1 MRADRVRRWWAA
13 ARLWIPLGA
22 WLLFVLS
29 PYLWM
34 FITSIK
40 PPEELYTKAVH
51 YWPQRPTLEGY
62 RLLMETTAFLGYM
75 RNSVLVAACTC
86 VLALVVA
93 MAAAYGFSRLRFRG
107 KAILLFGFLV
117 TQLFPSVL
125 LVLPLF
131 LIMRSLGIL
140 NTPPALILAH
150 STFAVPFSTWMLTG
164 FFNAI
169 PRDLDEA
176 ATIDGCSRLQ
186 AFRYVLLPLAAP
198 GIAAALTYIFIYSWN
213 EFIYAL
219 TFTADLRARTLPVG
233 LQTFMGEYI
242 IRWDLLTAG
251 GVITALPIV
260 LFFMLVQRRL
270 IAGLTAGAVKG

>member
-1 MRADRVRRWWAA
+1 MRRRPLRRAWAA
-13 ARLWIPLGA
+13 VKLWVPLVA
-22 WLLFVLS
+22 WLTFVLA
-29 PYLWM
+29 PYAWM

-40 PPEELYTKAVH
+40 PPTELYTKTVR
-51 YWPQRPTLEGY
+51 YWPSQPTFEGY
-62 RLLMETTAFLGYM
+62 RLLIETTPFLAYM
-75 RNSVLVAACTC
+75 RNSGVVAISTC
-86 VLALVVA
+86 VIALAVA
-93 MAAAYGFSRLRFRG
+93 MAAAYCFSRIPFRG
-107 KAILLFGFLV
+107 KGVLLFGFLV

-169 PRDLDEA
+169 PRELDEA
-176 ATIDGCSRLQ
+176 ATIDGCTRFQ
-186 AFRYVLLPLAAP
+186 TFRYVLLPLSAP
-198 GIAAALTYIFIYSWN
+198 GVAAALTYIFIYSWN

-233 LQTFMGEYI
+233 LQTFMGEFI

-260 LFFMLVQRRL
+260 FFFMLVQRQL

>member
-1 MRADRVRRWWAA
+1 MKGRGLRRAWGAVK
-13 ARLWIPLGA
+13 LWLPLLA
-22 WLLFVLS
+22 WLTFVLA
-29 PYLWM
+29 PYAWM
-34 FITSIK
+34 FLTSIK
-40 PPEELYTKAVH
+40 PPEELYTKVVR
-51 YWPQRPTLEGY
+51 YWPSHPTLEGY
-62 RLLMETTAFLGYM
+62 RLLMGTTPFLIYM
-75 RNSVLVAACTC
+75 RNSGIVAVSTC
-86 VLALVVA
+86 AVAL
-93 MAAAYGFSRLRFRG
+93 AAAVSAAYCFSRFRFRG
-107 KAILLFGFLV
+107 KEILLFGFLV

-150 STFAVPFSTWMLTG
+150 STFAVPFATWLLTG

-169 PRDLDEA
+169 PRELDEA
-176 ATIDGCSRLQ
+176 ATIDGCTRLQ
-186 AFRYVLLPLAAP
+186 IFRYVLLPLSAP
-198 GIAAALTYIFIYSWN
+198 GLAAALTYIFIYSWN
-213 EFIYAL
+213 EFIYAM

-233 LQTFMGEYI
+233 LQTFMGEFI

-260 LFFMLVQRRL
+260 FFFMLVQRQL

>member
-1 MRADRVRRWWAA
+1 MKRHSLSRAVAA
-13 ARLWIPLGA
+13 VKLWIPLGA
-22 WLLFVLS
+22 WLTFVLA

-40 PPEELYTKAVH
+40 PETELYTKTVQ
-51 YWPQRPTLEGY
+51 YWPNHPTFEGY
-62 RLLMETTAFLGYM
+62 RLLMRTTPFLAYM
-75 RNSVLVAACTC
+75 RNSAIVALSTC
-86 VLALVVA
+86 VLTLTVAL
-93 MAAAYGFSRLRFRG
+93 AAAYCFSRIHFRG
-107 KAILLFGFLV
+107 KGILLFGFLV
-117 TQLFPSVL
+117 THLFPSIL

-131 LIMRSLGIL
+131 LIMRSLGLL

-186 AFRYVLLPLAAP
+186 TFRHVLLPLSAP
-198 GIAAALTYIFIYSWN
+198 GVAAAATYIFIYSWN

-219 TFTADLRARTLPVG
+219 TFTANLRSRTLPVG
-233 LQTFMGEYI
+233 LQIFLGDYLV
-242 IRWDLLTAG
+242 RWDLLTAG

-260 LFFMLVQRRL
+260 FFFMLVQRKL

>member
-1 MRADRVRRWWAA
+1 MV
-13 ARLWIPLGA
+13 
-22 WLLFVLS
+22 
-29 PYLWM
+29 
-34 FITSIK
+34 ITSIK
-40 PPEELYTKAVH
+40 PPDELYTKAVH
-51 YWPQRPTLEGY
+51 YGPQRPTLEGY
-62 RLLMETTAFLGYM
+62 RLLLETTAFLGYM
-75 RNSVLVAACTC
+75 KNSVLVAACTC
-86 VLALVVA
+86 AL
-93 MAAAYGFSRLRFRG
+93 
-107 KAILLFGFLV
+107 
-117 TQLFPSVL
+117 
-125 LVLPLF
+125 
-131 LIMRSLGIL
+131 
-140 NTPPALILAH
+140 ALILTH

-176 ATIDGCSRLQ
+176 ATIDGCNRLQ

-198 GIAAALTYIFIYSWN
+198 GVAAALTYIFIYSWN

-251 GVITALPIV
+251 GVITSLPIV

-270 IAGLTAGAVKG
+270 IGGLTAGAVKG

>member
-1 MRADRVRRWWAA
+1 MMRAPVRRAWAA
-13 ARLWIPLGA
+13 VKLWVPLAA
-22 WLLFVLS
+22 WLGFVLA

-34 FITSIK
+34 FVTSVK
-40 PPEELYTKAVH
+40 PPDELYTKTVR
-51 YWPQRPTLEGY
+51 YWPDRPTLEGY
-62 RLLMETTAFLGYM
+62 WLLMQTTPFLTYM
-75 RNSVLVAACTC
+75 RNSG
-86 VLALVVA
+86 VVA
-93 MAAAYGFSRLRFRG
+93 LSTCAVALAVATAAAYCVSRLPFRG
-107 KAILLFGFLV
+107 KGVLLFGFLV

-140 NTPPALILAH
+140 NSPLALILAH

-169 PRDLDEA
+169 PRELDEA
-176 ATIDGCSRLQ
+176 ATIDGCNRLQ
-186 AFRYVLLPLAAP
+186 AFWFVLLPLSAP
-198 GIAAALTYIFIYSWN
+198 GMAAALTYIFIYSWN

-233 LQTFMGEYI
+233 LQTFMGEFI

-260 LFFMLVQRRL
+260 FFFMLVQRRL

>member
-1 MRADRVRRWWAA
+1 MSRLSLRRVLAA
-13 ARLWIPLGA
+13 AKLWVPLAA
-22 WLLFVLS
+22 WLSFVLA

-34 FITSIK
+34 FLTSIK
-40 PPEELYTKAVH
+40 PPAELYTKGVQ
-51 YWPQRPTLEGY
+51 YWPSHPTFEGY
-62 RLLMETTAFLGYM
+62 RLLMQTTPFLTYM
-75 RNSVLVAACTC
+75 RNSAIIAISTC
-86 VLALVVA
+86 VIALAVA
-93 MAAAYGFSRLRFRG
+93 MSAAYCFSRIPFRG
-107 KAILLFGFLV
+107 KGVMLFGFLV

-169 PRDLDEA
+169 PRELDEA

-186 AFRYVLLPLAAP
+186 TFRNILLPLSAP
-198 GIAAALTYIFIYSWN
+198 GVAAAATYIFIYSWN

-233 LQTFMGEYI
+233 LQTFMGEFI

-260 LFFMLVQRRL
+260 FFFMLVQRHL

>member
-1 MRADRVRRWWAA
+1 VRGASVRRVGRAV
-13 ARLWIPLGA
+13 RLWAPLVL
-22 WLLFVLS
+22 WLGFVLA

-40 PPEELYTKAVH
+40 LPTELYTKTVR
-51 YWPQRPTLEGY
+51 YWPDQPTLEGY
-62 RLLMETTAFLGYM
+62 RLLLRTTPFLTYM
-75 RNSVLVAACTC
+75 RNSGSVALATC
-86 VLALVVA
+86 LLALSVA
-93 MAAAYGFSRLRFRG
+93 TAAAYCFSRVPFRG
-107 KAILLFGFLV
+107 KAVLLFGFLL

-131 LIMRSLGIL
+131 LIMRTLGLL
-140 NTPPALILAH
+140 NTAPALILAH
-150 STFAVPFSTWMLTG
+150 STFAVPFATWLLTG

-169 PRDLDEA
+169 PRQLDEA

-186 AFRYVLLPLAAP
+186 TFCHVLLPLSAP
-198 GIAAALTYIFIYSWN
+198 GVAAAVTYIFIYSWN
-213 EFIYAL
+213 EFLYAL
-219 TFTADLRARTLPVG
+219 TFTSDLRARTLPVG
-233 LQTFMGEYI
+233 LQTFLGEYT

-260 LFFMLVQRRL
+260 FFFMLVQRKL

>member
-1 MRADRVRRWWAA
+1 MKRGPLRRLVVAVK
-13 ARLWIPLGA
+13 LWLPLGA
-22 WLLFVLS
+22 WLTFVLA
-29 PYLWM
+29 PYAWM

-40 PPEELYTKAVH
+40 PPAELYTKTVR
-51 YWPQRPTLEGY
+51 YWPSQPTLEGY
-62 RLLMETTAFLGYM
+62 RLLMESTPFLTYM
-75 RNSVLVAACTC
+75 RNSGMVAISTC
-86 VLALVVA
+86 VIALAVA
-93 MAAAYGFSRLRFRG
+93 TAAAYAFSRVPFRG
-107 KAILLFGFLV
+107 KGVMLFGFLI

-169 PRDLDEA
+169 PRELDEA
-176 ATIDGCSRLQ
+176 ATIDGCNRLQ
-186 AFRYVLLPLAAP
+186 TFRYVLLPWSAP
-198 GIAAALTYIFIYSWN
+198 GVAAALTSIFIYSWN

-233 LQTFMGEYI
+233 LQTFMGEFI

-251 GVITALPIV
+251 WVITALPIV
-260 LFFMLVQRRL
+260 FFFMLVQRQL

>member
-1 MRADRVRRWWAA
+1 VRRPAVRRIGLA
-13 ARLWIPLGA
+13 LRLWGPLGA
-22 WLLFVLS
+22 WLSFVLA
-29 PYLWM
+29 PYVWM

-40 PPEELYTKAVH
+40 LPSELYTKTVR
-51 YWPQRPTLEGY
+51 YWPDQPTFEGY
-62 RLLMETTAFLGYM
+62 RLLLKTTPFLTYM
-75 RNSVLVAACTC
+75 RNSGVVALSTC
-86 VLALVVA
+86 ILALTVA
-93 MAAAYGFSRLRFRG
+93 MAAAYCFSRVPFRG
-107 KAILLFGFLV
+107 KAFFLFSLLV

-131 LIMRSLGIL
+131 LIMRSLGLL

-150 STFAVPFSTWMLTG
+150 STFAVPFSTWLLTG

-169 PRDLDEA
+169 PRELDEA
-176 ATIDGCSRLQ
+176 ATIDGCSRFQ
-186 AFRYVLLPLAAP
+186 TFRHVLLPLSGP
-198 GIAAALTYIFIYSWN
+198 GVAAAVTYIFIYSWN

-219 TFTADLRARTLPVG
+219 TFTSDLRARTLPVG
-233 LQTFMGEYI
+233 LQTFMGEYT

-260 LFFMLVQRRL
+260 FFFMLVQRRL

>member
-1 MRADRVRRWWAA
+1 MKRGPVRRLVVAVK
-13 ARLWIPLGA
+13 LWLPLVA
-22 WLLFVLS
+22 WLTFVLA
-29 PYLWM
+29 PYAWM

-40 PPEELYTKAVH
+40 PPAELYTKTVR
-51 YWPQRPTLEGY
+51 YWPSQPTLEGY
-62 RLLMETTAFLGYM
+62 RLLMESTPFLTYM
-75 RNSVLVAACTC
+75 RNSGIVAISTC
-86 VLALVVA
+86 VIALAVA
-93 MAAAYGFSRLRFRG
+93 TTAAYSFSRVPFRG
-107 KAILLFGFLV
+107 KGVMLFGFLI

-169 PRDLDEA
+169 PRELDEA
-176 ATIDGCSRLQ
+176 ATIDGCNRLQ
-186 AFRYVLLPLAAP
+186 IFRHVLLPLSAP
-198 GIAAALTYIFIYSWN
+198 GVAAALTYIFIYSWN

-233 LQTFMGEYI
+233 LQTFMGEFI

-260 LFFMLVQRRL
+260 FFFMLVQRQL

>member
-1 MRADRVRRWWAA
+1 MKPRPLRRGWAA
-13 ARLWIPLGA
+13 VKLWLPLAA
-22 WLLFVLS
+22 WLTFVLA
-29 PYLWM
+29 PYTWM
-34 FITSIK
+34 VITSIK
-40 PPEELYTKAVH
+40 PPAELYTKTVR
-51 YWPQRPTLEGY
+51 YWPSQPTLEGY
-62 RLLMETTAFLGYM
+62 RLLMETTPFLTYM
-75 RNSVLVAACTC
+75 RNSGVVASSTC
-86 VLALVVA
+86 VIALAVA
-93 MAAAYGFSRLRFRG
+93 TSAAYCFSRVPFRG
-107 KAILLFGFLV
+107 KGVILFGFLI

-131 LIMRSLGIL
+131 LIMRALGIL

-169 PRDLDEA
+169 PRELDEA
-176 ATIDGCSRLQ
+176 ATIDGCNRVQ
-186 AFRYVLLPLAAP
+186 TFRYVLLPLSAP
-198 GIAAALTYIFIYSWN
+198 GVAAALTYIFIYSWN

-233 LQTFMGEYI
+233 LQTFMGEFI

-260 LFFMLVQRRL
+260 IFFMLAQRQL

>member
-1 MRADRVRRWWAA
+1 MKARSVRRLAA
-13 ARLWIPLGA
+13 AVKLWVPLTA
-22 WLLFVLS
+22 WLAFVLA
-29 PYLWM
+29 PYAWM
-34 FITSIK
+34 FVTSLK
-40 PPEELYTKAVH
+40 PPAELYTKTVR
-51 YWPQRPTLEGY
+51 YWPDHPTFEAYL
-62 RLLMETTAFLGYM
+62 LLMRTTPFLGYM
-75 RNSVLVAACTC
+75 RNSTIVALATC
-86 VLALVVA
+86 AIALSVA
-93 MAAAYGFSRLRFRG
+93 MAAAYCFSRIPFKG
-107 KAILLFGFLV
+107 KAVLLFGFLM

-131 LIMRSLGIL
+131 LLMRSLGIL

-150 STFAVPFSTWMLTG
+150 STFAVPFATWLLTG

-169 PRDLDEA
+169 PRELDEA
-176 ATIDGCSRLQ
+176 ATIDGCTRFQ
-186 AFRYVLLPLAAP
+186 AFRHVLLPLCAP
-198 GIAAALTYIFIYSWN
+198 GVAAAVTYIFIYSWN
-213 EFIYAL
+213 EFLYAL

-260 LFFMLVQRRL
+260 VFFMLVQRRL

>member
-1 MRADRVRRWWAA
+1 MSGRGLRRVWGAV
-13 ARLWIPLGA
+13 RLWLPLAA
-22 WLLFVLS
+22 WLGFVLA
-29 PYLWM
+29 PYAWM

-40 PPEELYTKAVH
+40 PPDELYTKVVD
-51 YWPQRPTLEGY
+51 YWPRRPTFEGY
-62 RLLMETTAFLGYM
+62 RLLLETTPFLTYM
-75 RNSVLVAACTC
+75 RNSGIVALSTC
-86 VLALVVA
+86 AVALVVA
-93 MAAAYGFSRLRFRG
+93 VSAAYCFSRLHFRG
-107 KAILLFGFLV
+107 KGVLLFGFLV

-131 LIMRSLGIL
+131 LIMRTLGIL

-150 STFAVPFSTWMLTG
+150 STFAVPFSTWLLTG

-169 PRDLDEA
+169 PRELDEA

-186 AFRYVLLPLAAP
+186 AFRFVLLPLSAP
-198 GIAAALTYIFIYSWN
+198 GLAAALTYIFIYSWN

-219 TFTADLRARTLPVG
+219 TFTADLRARTIPVG
-233 LQTFMGEYI
+233 LQTFMGEFI

-260 LFFMLVQRRL
+260 FFFMLVQRHL

>member
-1 MRADRVRRWWAA
+1 MRRSRLRRAWDGLK
-13 ARLWIPLGA
+13 LWLPLAA
-22 WLLFVLS
+22 WLAFVLA
-29 PYLWM
+29 PYVWM

-40 PPEELYTKAVH
+40 PPEELYTKQVR
-51 YWPQRPTLEGY
+51 YWPHQPTLEGY
-62 RLLMETTAFLGYM
+62 RLLVQTTPFLGYM
-75 RNSVLVAACTC
+75 RNSALVAACTC
-86 VLALVVA
+86 AVALAVA

-107 KAILLFGFLV
+107 KGIILFGFLV

-140 NTPPALILAH
+140 NTPAALILAH

-186 AFRYVLLPLAAP
+186 TFRHVLLPLAAP

-213 EFIYAL
+213 EFLYAL
-219 TFTADLRARTLPVG
+219 TFTSDLRARTIPVG

-260 LFFMLVQRRL
+260 VFFMLVQRRL

>member
-1 MRADRVRRWWAA
+1 VSRPGIRRLVAA
-13 ARLWIPLGA
+13 GKLWIPLGA
-22 WLLFVLS
+22 WLSFVLA
-29 PYLWM
+29 PYGWM

-40 PPEELYTKAVH
+40 PPTELYTKTVQ
-51 YWPQRPTLEGY
+51 YWPHHPAFEGY
-62 RLLMETTAFLGYM
+62 RLLMQTTPFLGYM
-75 RNSVLVAACTC
+75 RNSG
-86 VLALVVA
+86 VVA
-93 MAAAYGFSRLRFRG
+93 LSTCAVALCAATAAAYCFSRIPFKG
-107 KAILLFGFLV
+107 KGILLFGFLL
-117 TQLFPSVL
+117 TQLFPAVL

-150 STFAVPFSTWMLTG
+150 STFAVPFSTWLLTG

-169 PRDLDEA
+169 PRELDEA
-176 ATIDGCSRLQ
+176 ATIDGCTRLQ
-186 AFRYVLLPLAAP
+186 AFRYVLLPLSAP
-198 GIAAALTYIFIYSWN
+198 GVAAAVTYIFIYSWN
-213 EFIYAL
+213 EFLYAL

-260 LFFMLVQRRL
+260 IFFMLVQRHL

>member
-1 MRADRVRRWWAA
+1 VKRSPLRRLAA
-13 ARLWIPLGA
+13 PVKLWLPLAA
-22 WLLFVLS
+22 WLTFVLA
-29 PYLWM
+29 PYAWM

-40 PPEELYTKAVH
+40 PPAELYTKTVR
-51 YWPQRPTLEGY
+51 YWPSQPTLEGY
-62 RLLMETTAFLGYM
+62 HLLMETTPFLTYM
-75 RNSVLVAACTC
+75 RNSGI
-86 VLALVVA
+86 VA
-93 MAAAYGFSRLRFRG
+93 MSTCIIALAVATAAAYSFSRVPFRG
-107 KAILLFGFLV
+107 KAVILFGFLI

-169 PRDLDEA
+169 PRELDEA
-176 ATIDGCSRLQ
+176 ATIDGCNRLQ
-186 AFRYVLLPLAAP
+186 IFRHVLLPLSAP
-198 GIAAALTYIFIYSWN
+198 GVAAALTYIFIYSWN

-233 LQTFMGEYI
+233 LQTFMGEFI

-260 LFFMLVQRRL
+260 FFFMLVQRQL

>member
-1 MRADRVRRWWAA
+1 MSGRGLRSVWGAV
-13 ARLWIPLGA
+13 RLWLPLAA
-22 WLLFVLS
+22 WLGFVLA
-29 PYLWM
+29 PYAWM

-40 PPEELYTKAVH
+40 PPDELYTKVVD
-51 YWPQRPTLEGY
+51 YWPRRPTFEGY
-62 RLLMETTAFLGYM
+62 RLLLESTPFLIYM
-75 RNSVLVAACTC
+75 RNSGIVALSTC
-86 VLALVVA
+86 AVALVVA
-93 MAAAYGFSRLRFRG
+93 VSAAYCFSRLHFRG
-107 KAILLFGFLV
+107 KGILLFGFLV

-150 STFAVPFSTWMLTG
+150 STFAVPFSTWLLTG

-169 PRDLDEA
+169 PRELDEA

-186 AFRYVLLPLAAP
+186 AFRFVLLPLSAP
-198 GIAAALTYIFIYSWN
+198 GLAAALTYIFIYSWN

-219 TFTADLRARTLPVG
+219 TFTADLRARTIPVG
-233 LQTFMGEYI
+233 LHTFMGEFI

-260 LFFMLVQRRL
+260 FFFMLVQRHL